1 MTLKETYIN
10 ALVDS
15 MSMEDLQQY
24 VANDM
29 ADFLYNCSESE
40 VIKNEFLIKLEHTT
54 DEQFYNKFVKQNKDS
69 LLSGTR
75 WPHTNQLSLIIK
87 VYKQSLKTMYTSKR
101 VIRPNDEVVRYYCSN
116 GYGLSVAC
124 HEHSYGG
131 KEGLYEIALLKGD
144 KLHYDDHEW
153 QDVRGWLTKSE
164 VWSWLRIV
172 SEY

>member
-1 MTLKETYIN
+1 MALKEKYIN

-40 VIKNEFLIKLEHTT
+40 VVNEFLIKVEHTT

-75 WPHTNQLSLIIK
+75 
-87 VYKQSLKTMYTSKR
+87 
-101 VIRPNDEVVRYYCSN
+101 
-116 GYGLSVAC
+116 
-124 HEHSYGG
+124 
-131 KEGLYEIALLKGD
+131 
-144 KLHYDDHEW
+144 
-153 QDVRGWLTKSE
+153 
-164 VWSWLRIV
+164 
-172 SEY
+172 